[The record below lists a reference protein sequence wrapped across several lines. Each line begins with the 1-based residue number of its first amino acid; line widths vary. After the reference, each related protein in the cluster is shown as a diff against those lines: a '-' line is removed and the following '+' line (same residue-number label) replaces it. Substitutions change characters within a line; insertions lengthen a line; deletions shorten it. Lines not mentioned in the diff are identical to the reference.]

1 MKTSGG
7 FDARQRLPNV
17 AHAVHIGLAGI
28 NDLLQESRAGA
39 VNANAANLPSILN
52 RVAASPKEAAAVQRM
67 ADPKGEL
74 NQEGRTIAGL
84 DLATNFYVNA
94 GRMDKAKKMAV
105 SLLARAGLDAQKHGA
120 YALDLLRQGKD
131 KEAADIVS
139 RAYDFVPNGSQIK
152 ASQGQDGQLHAVT
165 TDADGNE
172 RDLGAFNRQHLIKLA
187 TGVANG
193 SAYMQ
198 QLLEIGT
205 GHLNAK
211 AERGAVGGKGGGG
224 GVRLNDIEKSGTMLQ
239 GDLDKNKA
247 DYNVAAGHED
257 AQKAV
262 AQGLLNDKTNQSQ
275 GMNERIANQI
285 ASDLIN
291 VGDRPNPKKPD
302 QGIDFNMNSLTR
314 FRPIKDREGNHDPQ
328 NRWGYTDEMGRSWV
342 LGNDMA
348 QYVLSSR
355 AAQRNSVNETNDKVE
370 TSTAATDK
378 ANAVDRGIKKKWV
391 DERKPAL
398 DIERMRTPMENLAN
412 PDEMEK
418 HRREE
423 NPDALKRL
431 MFGSGKLKSPY
442 AGPEERARNPNA
454 RTPISGLP
462 PGPEERERNK
472 RRGIEIDE

>member
-1 MKTSGG
+1 
-7 FDARQRLPNV
+7 
-17 AHAVHIGLAGI
+17 
-28 NDLLQESRAGA
+28 
-39 VNANAANLPSILN
+39 
-52 RVAASPKEAAAVQRM
+52 
-67 ADPKGEL
+67 
-74 NQEGRTIAGL
+74 
-84 DLATNFYVNA
+84 
-94 GRMDKAKKMAV
+94 
-105 SLLARAGLDAQKHGA
+105 
-120 YALDLLRQGKD
+120 LLRQGKD

-314 FRPIKDREGNHDPQ
+314 FRPIKDREGNPDPQ

-412 PDEMEK
+412 PDEMAK

-472 RRGIEIDE
+472 RRGIDIDE